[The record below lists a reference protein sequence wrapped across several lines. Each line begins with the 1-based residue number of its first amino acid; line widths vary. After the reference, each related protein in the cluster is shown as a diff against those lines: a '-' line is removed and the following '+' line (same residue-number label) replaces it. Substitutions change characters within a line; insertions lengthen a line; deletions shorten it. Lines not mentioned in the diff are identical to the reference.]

1 MRSFKANEIGHRWDR
16 PIVQSRNS
24 SVKESYLT
32 YINIYICTNWLILN
46 INIDVCLLPAIIVW
60 GFAGKLSLKL
70 EWHNCWFRKARMASQ
85 CFLKLLQVTTG
96 TVRLHFSLDPW
107 HPCPCRDAAVTTMT
121 TTMKVMDTAMR
132 KTLRPPWH
140 RLWQLPCNDVNCC
153 GSDRHYDSRR
163 DTLLSNF
170 NHFFLSSCHS
180 VCTFLQAAQPAMFG
194 DVSFKESM
202 SGTHWSGLDTERYV
216 AFKPP
221 LLRRKCKKPK
231 LHDGPEPW
239 HVVALLWAREEPSLH
254 PQGGEVHNMAQAY
267 TEARYQYP
275 QTWLNAIKHMFC
287 HFSVL
292 LHDDPL

>member
-1 MRSFKANEIGHRWDR
+1 
-16 PIVQSRNS
+16 
-24 SVKESYLT
+24 
-32 YINIYICTNWLILN
+32 
-46 INIDVCLLPAIIVW
+46 
-60 GFAGKLSLKL
+60 
-70 EWHNCWFRKARMASQ
+70 MASQ
-85 CFLKLLQVTTG
+85 CFLKLLQVTNG

-153 GSDRHYDSRR
+153 GSDRHYSRR

-202 SGTHWSGLDTERYV
+202 SGTHWSGLDTEQYV

-231 LHDGPEPW
+231 LHDGPEPR

-254 PQGGEVHNMAQAY
+254 PQGGGKYTTWHRHTRKQDISTHKHDWTRSNTRFATFQSFCTTTPCRRLNGTYHN
-267 TEARYQYP
+267 
-275 QTWLNAIKHMFC
+275 
-287 HFSVL
+287 
-292 LHDDPL
+292 